1 MYSTFTMRAMN
12 SICSIVSVISLAL
25 FMLENNLI
33 FVEWKGMRV
42 ANRWIEVASI
52 RNYTLPNRTFRHQLP
67 IYCPTSW
74 KRFLN
79 T

>member
-52 RNYTLPNRTFRHQLP
+52 RNYTLPNRTFRH
-67 IYCPTSW
+67 
-74 KRFLN
+74 
-79 T
+79 